1 MRIRFG
7 CLGLVLVCLL
17 CTTSRAEEDPKDRE
31 AANKP
36 LMRAKTFEGLALRSI
51 GPALMSG
58 RIADIAIHPE
68 RQSTWYV
75 AVGSGNLWK
84 TTNAGTTWT
93 PLFEDQGSYS
103 LGCITLDPK
112 NPDVV
117 WLGTGENVGG
127 RHVGYG
133 DGLYRSRDGGKSWQ
147 RVGLETSEHI
157 GRIIVDPRDSNVVL
171 VACQGP
177 LWSAGGERGLYKT
190 TDGGKTWR
198 QVLGGG
204 PYTGVNDVI
213 ADPRDPDVL
222 YASTHQRLRTVAAL
236 VNGGPE
242 SAIHKSEDG
251 GETWRTLEQGL
262 PKETMG
268 RIGLA
273 LSPQSP
279 DIVYATIELAHRK
292 GGLWRST
299 DAGGSF
305 EKRSDEIAG
314 ATGPHYY
321 QELWPCPHQ
330 QGRVYMAGMKLKV
343 TEDGGKTFR
352 SIGND
357 FKHVDNHALAF
368 NPRDPQYLLAG
379 CDGGLYESFDLGKT
393 WKYVANLPVTQFY
406 KVAVDQAEPFYNVYG
421 GTQDNN
427 TQGGPSR
434 TANVHGI
441 RNSDW
446 FITIWGDGHQ
456 PAVDPTNP
464 DIIYSQWQVG
474 NLVRFDRS
482 TGEFLYI
489 QPQPAADEPWDRFN
503 WDAPIL
509 ISSHDPARLFFASQR
524 VWRSDDRGDSWR
536 ALSGDLSRGLDR
548 FQLPMMGRTQGFDAL
563 WDLYAMSKF
572 GTITSLAESPLD
584 ENVLY
589 AGTDDGLI
597 QVSEDGGGTWRK
609 IDGLPG
615 VEPQFFVNDIKADLF
630 DKDTAYVCVDQHKT
644 GDFKP
649 YVFKTTD
656 RGRTWSSIASN
667 LPEREIVWR
676 LVQDH
681 VKPDLLFVGTEM
693 GVHFSVDGGGRWVEL
708 GGGIPNIPVRDLVIQ
723 KRENDLVCATFG
735 RGFYILDDYTALRSV
750 SEAALEQEAE
760 LFPVRKAWWYQQE
773 HTLGFGK
780 KASQG
785 DAFFV
790 APNPE
795 FGATFTYYLK
805 DELKTREDARR
816 ATERRL
822 EKEGK
827 DTPHPGWE
835 ALRQE
840 ETEQEPA
847 ILLTISNS
855 EGAVVRRLE
864 GPAKAGFHRVSW
876 DLRHPPTDA
885 LAREEPDEEAEHD
898 DGPTGFLARPGRYTA
913 TLSKRI
919 DGRITDLGQSQRFD
933 VVPLRKGT
941 LKGAPLEVV
950 SAFKQ
955 ELAEMKRVVSGA
967 VATIK
972 ETKTRLG
979 GMRRA
984 LAVST
989 VEPALYD
996 TLRDLT
1002 TRLDALEQRLSGN
1015 RRRNLAND
1023 PGPVSIARRLRVAHM
1038 GNRHSNYGPT
1048 PTHKQSLEIA
1058 KAAFTAL
1065 STELKQL
1072 VGTDL
1077 PALEEKLESA
1087 GVPWSAGRR

>member
-1 MRIRFG
+1 MGSR
-7 CLGLVLVCLL
+7 LGFAILLFVCLM
-17 CTTSRAEEDPKDRE
+17 SPGARAGEPGDKD
-31 AANKP
+31 AADGP
-36 LMRAKTFEGLALRSI
+36 RMSAKSFEGLELRSI

-58 RIADIAIHPE
+58 RIADIAIHPK

-84 TTNAGTTWT
+84 TTNAGTTWK
-93 PLFEDQGSYS
+93 PIFEDQGSYS
-103 LGCITLDPK
+103 LGCITLDPS
-112 NPDVV
+112 NPEVV

-133 DGLYRSRDGGKSWQ
+133 DGIYRSRNGGTSWE
-147 RVGLETSEHI
+147 RVGLEKSEHI
-157 GRIIVDPRDSNVVL
+157 GRILVDPRNSDVVL

-198 QVLGGG
+198 KRLGGG

-213 ADPRDPDVL
+213 ADPRNPDVL
-222 YASTHQRLRTVAAL
+222 YASTHQRLRNVAAL

-251 GETWRTLEQGL
+251 GETWRRLEKGL
-262 PKETMG
+262 PEEQKG
-268 RIGLA
+268 RIGLGI
-273 LSPQSP
+273 SPHEP
-279 DIVYATIELAHRK
+279 DVVYATIELAHRK
-292 GGLWRST
+292 GGFWRSA
-299 DAGGSF
+299 DGGGSW

-321 QELWPCPHQ
+321 QELFPSPHSQ
-330 QGRVYMAGMKLKV
+330 DRVYMAGMKLKV

-352 SIGND
+352 SIGTD
-357 FKHVDNHALAF
+357 SKHVDNHALAF
-368 NPRDPQYLLAG
+368 NPNDSEYLLAG

-393 WKYVANLPVTQFY
+393 WKYVSNLPITQFY
-406 KVAVDQAEPFYNVYG
+406 KVAVDYAEPFYNVYG

-434 TANVHGI
+434 TTNVHGI

-446 FITIWGDGHQ
+446 FITLWGDGHQ
-456 PAVDPTNP
+456 PAADPTNP
-464 DIIYSQWQVG
+464 NIIYSEWQVG

-509 ISSHDPARLFFASQR
+509 ISAHDPARLYFASQR
-524 VWRSDDRGDSWR
+524 VWRTDDRGDSWR

-548 FQLPMMGRTQGFDAL
+548 FKLPMMGRIQGFDAL

-597 QVSEDGGGTWRK
+597 QVSEDGGATWRK
-609 IDGLPG
+609 VDTLPG
-615 VEPQFFVNDIKADLF
+615 VDPEFFVNDIKADLF
-630 DKDTAYVCVDQHKT
+630 DRDAAYVCVDHHKH

-649 YVFKTTD
+649 YVLRTTD
-656 RGRTWSSIASN
+656 RGRTWSSIASD
-667 LPEREIVWR
+667 LPRREIVWR

-681 VKPDLLFVGTEM
+681 VKPGLFFVGTEM
-693 GVHFSVDGGGRWVEL
+693 GVFFSVDAGAHWIELEGGM
-708 GGGIPNIPVRDLVIQ
+708 PNIPVRDLVIQ

-735 RGFYILDDYTALRSV
+735 RSFYILDDYSSLRSV

-760 LFPVRKAWWYQQE
+760 LFPVRKAWWYQEE

-780 KASQG
+780 RASQG

-790 APNPE
+790 APNPD

-805 DELKTREDARR
+805 DELRSRKDARR
-816 ATERRL
+816 KTEKEL
-822 EKEGK
+822 EKK
-827 DTPHPGWE
+827 DVDTPYPGWE
-835 ALRQE
+835 ALRKE
-840 ETEQEPA
+840 ETEQKPA
-847 ILLTISNS
+847 ILLTVTNE
-855 EGAVVRRLE
+855 EGVVVRRIE
-864 GPAKAGFHRVSW
+864 GPVEAGFHRVAW

-885 LAREEPDEEAEHD
+885 LTREEPDEEAEHD
-898 DGPTGFLARPGRYTA
+898 DGPTGFLAHPGRYTVSIA
-913 TLSKRI
+913 KRI
-919 DGRITDLGQSQRFD
+919 DGRITDLGKSQTFD
-933 VVPLRKGT
+933 VVPLRTGT
-941 LKGAPLEVV
+941 LPGAPLEVV

-955 ELAEMKRVVSGA
+955 ELAEMGRVVSA
-967 VATIK
+967 TEATIK
-972 ETKTRLG
+972 ETKTRLS

-989 VEPALYD
+989 VDASLFD
-996 TLRDLT
+996 SLRGLT
-1002 TRLDALEQRLSGN
+1002 ERLDALGQRLSGN
-1015 RRRNLAND
+1015 HRRNLAND
-1023 PGPVSIARRLRVAHM
+1023 PGPIAIKRRLSVAHM
-1038 GNRHSNYGPT
+1038 GNRHSTYGPT
-1048 PTHKQSLEIA
+1048 PTHRQSLQIA
-1058 KAAFTAL
+1058 KEALARL
-1065 STELKQL
+1065 STEFKQL
-1072 VGTDL
+1072 LHTDI
-1077 PALEEKLESA
+1077 PALESKLEAA